1 MASSTIIEGSQ
12 IMVRRASIVIIGI
25 CFLFS
30 IAGCSVGMALSGKKE
45 PNLGAFRAGSTRG
58 EVELQLGSPVDT
70 VTRPDG
76 GRTDIYE
83 YQLGN
88 EPSTGRA
95 IGHGV
100 LDLLTLGLWEIVGTP
115 IEAIGIT
122 EKRVMIIYDKDDR
135 VLAIN
140 QAPVPKAEPEPA
152 ESDSEEEKEEQ

>member
-1 MASSTIIEGSQ
+1 MRSTT
-12 IMVRRASIVIIGI
+12 RTRAVAVVILGA
-25 CFLFS
+25 FT
-30 IAGCSVGMALSGKKE
+30 IAGCSVGMALSGKRE
-45 PNLGAFRAGSTRG
+45 PNLGAFRVGSTRG

-95 IGHGV
+95 VGHAV
-100 LDLLTLGLWEIVGTP
+100 LDLLTLGVWEIIGTP
-115 IEAIGIT
+115 VEAIGI
-122 EKRVMIIYDKDDR
+122 EKKRLSIIYDREDR

-140 QAPVPKAEPEPA
+140 QALVPKAEPEPA
-152 ESDSEEEKEEQ
+152 EEESEP